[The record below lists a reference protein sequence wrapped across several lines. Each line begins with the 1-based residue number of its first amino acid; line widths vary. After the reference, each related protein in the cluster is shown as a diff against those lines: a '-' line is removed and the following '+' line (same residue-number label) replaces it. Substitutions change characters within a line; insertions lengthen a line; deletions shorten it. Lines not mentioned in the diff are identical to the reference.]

1 MKPIGLMI
9 KQLHMLHMDTLNQLL
24 KQYGLTSSQGFVLI
38 YLIHNMKKQIEVNQ
52 KDIEKEFDI
61 SNPTVT
67 GILNRLQNKGLIE
80 RIVCSS
86 DARKNQIIVT
96 KEALALDEEMKKGFK
111 EQEEAMLK
119 GFNDEEMKLLR
130 ELLEK
135 MMKNLGGTL

>member
-9 KQLHMLHMDTLNQLL
+9 KQLHMLHMETLNQLL

-38 YLIHNMKKQIEVNQ
+38 YLIRSMKNQIEVNQ

-80 RIVCSS
+80 RVVCSS
-86 DARKNQIIVT
+86 DARRNQIVVT
-96 KEALALDEEMKKGFK
+96 QEALALDQKMIKGFE
-111 EQEEAMLK
+111 EQEEIMLK
-119 GFNDEEMKLLR
+119 GFDEEQLQLLR
-130 ELLEK
+130 ELLDK
-135 MMKNLGGTL
+135 MMKNLGGAL